1 MWSDIR
7 GVMNPNP
14 KPYYTR
20 KDLCAT
26 LQVSMSSLKRCESSG
41 DLKPTRV
48 SPRIVRYRDVDVEAF
63 LARRKRQNPPDSDK
77 Q

>member
-1 MWSDIR
+1 M
-7 GVMNPNP
+7 GNMNPHPNH
-14 KPYYTR
+14 YYTR

-48 SPRIVRYRDVDVEAF
+48 SPRIVRYHARDVEDF
-63 LARRKRQNPPDSDK
+63 LERRKRQDPRNPDK
-77 Q
+77 P